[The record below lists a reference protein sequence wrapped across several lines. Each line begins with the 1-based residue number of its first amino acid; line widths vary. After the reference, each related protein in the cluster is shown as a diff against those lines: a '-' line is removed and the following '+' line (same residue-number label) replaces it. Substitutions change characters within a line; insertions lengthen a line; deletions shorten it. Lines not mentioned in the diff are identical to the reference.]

1 VIDILVKPLD
11 GEKINDVFRK
21 IEARTEVTP
30 AVSPEIEDGRRTEES
45 VKRIP
50 VERNMTGAF
59 VLDFEKR
66 LIETMQSVQK
76 SPVVLDLSGTTM
88 IDSRGMAVCIG
99 LKKECDKK
107 NVPLTIE
114 LTPDLHKVFKIL
126 KLSRII
132 DMKEVDRS

>member
-1 VIDILVKPLD
+1 
-11 GEKINDVFRK
+11 
-21 IEARTEVTP
+21 
-30 AVSPEIEDGRRTEES
+30 
-45 VKRIP
+45 
-50 VERNMTGAF
+50 
-59 VLDFEKR
+59 
-66 LIETMQSVQK
+66 
-76 SPVVLDLSGTTM
+76 VLDLSGTTM

>member
-1 VIDILVKPLD
+1 
-11 GEKINDVFRK
+11 
-21 IEARTEVTP
+21 
-30 AVSPEIEDGRRTEES
+30 
-45 VKRIP
+45 
-50 VERNMTGAF
+50 
-59 VLDFEKR
+59 
-66 LIETMQSVQK
+66 
-76 SPVVLDLSGTTM
+76 M